1 MPSPIG
7 HALGGIAAG
16 WGRVPRR
23 DMAGAAI
30 LAAVSLAPDLDLL
43 PVFQTHR
50 GPSHSI
56 GAAAL
61 AGAIAWLI
69 TRRPAWAASVS
80 LSWASHIVLDWMSN
94 DTRPPLGV
102 MALWPLTSEYYKAG
116 FEVFPAVSRRYWLG
130 EFWYYNA
137 MAAAIELVLLLPVT
151 LVVLSRY
158 RSRAR
163 SSGRDDP
170 RPPSGGAEGRD
181 GISDRPGRRGAR

>member
-56 GAAAL
+56 GAAA
-61 AGAIAWLI
+61 
-69 TRRPAWAASVS
+69 
-80 LSWASHIVLDWMSN
+80 
-94 DTRPPLGV
+94 LGV